1 MGEECQ
7 MEDSVQLEPL
17 YQIKVNC
24 PQCEE
29 DFQTSRVRQSLKRVS
44 RRDSDFCAYYQHEN
58 PDFYVVR
65 VCPHCGFASTE
76 NSMAKLSSAHK
87 QKYMSEIGRRLAKR
101 DMGGHRSREQALET
115 YKLALMCA
123 QTIGDRERII
133 ASFLHHI
140 AWLYRYNGETEQE
153 QRFLRYCLESYIRV
167 YEIES
172 VGGSDARLMF
182 LIGELHRRLGE
193 FNNAVKWFSRVINDQ
208 RITDSAMIRASREQ
222 WVVLREQMLA
232 KNHELPDEMKE
243 DK

>member
-1 MGEECQ
+1 
-7 MEDSVQLEPL
+7 MEDSIQLEPL
-17 YQIKVNC
+17 YQITVHC

-29 DFQTSRVRQSLKRVS
+29 TFQTSRVRPSLKRVS

-76 NSMAKLSSAHK
+76 NSMATLSAAHK
-87 QKYMSEIGRRLAKR
+87 QKFMTEIGNRLAKR
-101 DMGGHRSREQALET
+101 DMGGHRTREQALET

-140 AWLYRYNGETEQE
+140 AWLHRYNGETEQE
-153 QRFLRYCLESYIRV
+153 LRFLKYCMDSYIRV
-167 YEIES
+167 YELES
-172 VGGSDARLMF
+172 IGGSDARLMF
-182 LIGELHRRLGE
+182 LIGELHRRLGL
-193 FNNAVKWFSRVINDQ
+193 FNEAVKWFSRVINDQ

-232 KNHELPDEMKE
+232 KNHDLPDEMK
-243 DK
+243 DNQ

>member
-1 MGEECQ
+1 MEE
-7 MEDSVQLEPL
+7 SIQLEPL
-17 YQIKVNC
+17 YQINVQC

-29 DFQTSRVRQSLKRVS
+29 SFQTSRVRPSLKRVS

-76 NSMAKLSSAHK
+76 NSMATLSSAHK
-87 QKYMSEIGRRLAKR
+87 QKFMTEIGNRLAKR
-101 DMGGHRSREQALET
+101 DMGGHRTREQALET

-123 QTIGDRERII
+123 QAIGDRERII

-140 AWLYRYNGETEQE
+140 AWLHRYNGETEQE
-153 QRFLRYCLESYIRV
+153 LRFLKYCMDSYIRV
-167 YEIES
+167 YELES
-172 VGGSDARLMF
+172 IGGSDARLMF
-182 LIGELHRRLGE
+182 LIGELHRRLDQ
-193 FNNAVKWFSRVINDQ
+193 FNEAVKWFSRVINDQ

-232 KNHELPDEMKE
+232 KNHELPHEMQE
-243 DK
+243 